1 MPLLC
6 VMDLIRTM
14 VESSSVEEEDRE
26 FDRERANEQVIST
39 RLQDSPLYP
48 LSRRLGKHRAW
59 CLVLSLPTQPTPSMT
74 RGPRVHLSDD
84 MGKTTGNSNNKAKCP
99 HKSRARH
106 AAVVVILGTTAVNAS
121 MPMMQT
127 TQRLTN

>member
-1 MPLLC
+1 MPLLRM
-6 VMDLIRTM
+6 MDLIKTM

-48 LSRRLGKHRAW
+48 FSRRLGKHHAW
-59 CLVLSLPTQPTPSMT
+59 CLVSSLPTQLAPSMT

-84 MGKTTGNSNNKAKCP
+84 MGKTTGNSNNKAMRP
-99 HKSRARH
+99 HKSRARR
-106 AAVVVILGTTAVNAS
+106 AAVAVILGTTAVNAS